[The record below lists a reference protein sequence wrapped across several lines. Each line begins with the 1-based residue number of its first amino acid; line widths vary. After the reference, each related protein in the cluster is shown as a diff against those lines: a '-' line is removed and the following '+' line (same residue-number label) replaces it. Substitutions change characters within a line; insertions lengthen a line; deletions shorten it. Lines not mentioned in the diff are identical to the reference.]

1 MSRIDARS
9 LHRFHVYTDLLL
21 VAIAWLAAYAMRFQ
35 LNDLLGRDI
44 NSFSN
49 YVNALPLIVP
59 PWILSCA
66 LFGVYRSPRMA
77 TAIDEIQSL
86 LKGVVLGLLVLS
98 SIGFFVKEFDFG
110 RSVVLATTAISLV
123 LQGLSRHAFRRIERH
138 LRARGS
144 LDVPAL
150 ILGAGVTGV
159 RLLQKLQ
166 DHPETGYRVVG
177 FLDDAPA
184 LVGDTV
190 ARRPVLGRVED
201 LRKVVTEHAV
211 TEVFVAMP
219 SLDHDRL
226 LSFGLE
232 CEDLDVTFRMVTDVF
247 EVLTSDAHIDL
258 IDDLPLVHLRSREVH
273 AGYEWL
279 KRAFDIV
286 GALAALALLAPLG
299 LWIALRIRLDS
310 SGPVFFVH
318 TRVGR
323 NGKPFRLYKFRTMQ
337 ADSHPYRTAPSDR
350 EDPRLTRYGRWL
362 RRSSLDELPQ
372 LLNVLTG
379 SMSLVGPRPEM
390 PFIVDGYQDWQR
402 RRLSVVPGITGLW
415 QILGRKDL
423 PLHENLQYDFYYI
436 HNRSLLFDLS
446 ILLRTIGAVLT
457 RRGAF

>member
-1 MSRIDARS
+1 MSRIDART

-138 LRARGS
+138 LRARGG

-226 LSFGLE
+226 LSSASSA
-232 CEDLDVTFRMVTDVF
+232 RIW
-247 EVLTSDAHIDL
+247 TS
-258 IDDLPLVHLRSREVH
+258 
-273 AGYEWL
+273 
-279 KRAFDIV
+279 
-286 GALAALALLAPLG
+286 
-299 LWIALRIRLDS
+299 
-310 SGPVFFVH
+310 
-318 TRVGR
+318 
-323 NGKPFRLYKFRTMQ
+323 
-337 ADSHPYRTAPSDR
+337 PSA
-350 EDPRLTRYGRWL
+350 W
-362 RRSSLDELPQ
+362 
-372 LLNVLTG
+372 
-379 SMSLVGPRPEM
+379 
-390 PFIVDGYQDWQR
+390 
-402 RRLSVVPGITGLW
+402 
-415 QILGRKDL
+415 
-423 PLHENLQYDFYYI
+423 
-436 HNRSLLFDLS
+436 
-446 ILLRTIGAVLT
+446 
-457 RRGAF
+457 

>member
-1 MSRIDARS
+1 MSRIDARA
-9 LHRFHVYTDLLL
+9 LRRFHIYTDLLL
-21 VAIAWLAAYAMRFQ
+21 VGMAWLAAYSIRFQ
-35 LNDLLGRDI
+35 LNEVLGRDI

-66 LFGVYRSPRMA
+66 LFGVYRSPRMT
-77 TAIDEIQSL
+77 TAVDEIQSL

-110 RSVVLATTAISLV
+110 RSVVLASTAISLV
-123 LQGLSRHAFRRIERH
+123 FQGLSRHAFRRVDRH
-138 LRARGS
+138 LRARGCF
-144 LDVPAL
+144 DVPAL

-166 DHPETGYRVVG
+166 DHPETGYRIVG

-184 LVGDTV
+184 LVGD
-190 ARRPVLGRVED
+190 AIANHPVLGRVED
-201 LRKVVTEHAV
+201 LRKVVSEHGV
-211 TEVFVAMP
+211 SEVFVAMP

-247 EVLTSDAHIDL
+247 EVLTSDAQIDL
-258 IDDLPLVHLRSREVH
+258 IDDLPLVHLRSHQVH
-273 AGYEWL
+273 AGYDWL
-279 KRAFDIV
+279 KRVFDAA
-286 GALAALALLAPLG
+286 GALAALVLTAPLW

-310 SGPVFFVH
+310 PGPVFFVH
-318 TRVGR
+318 TRAGR
-323 NGKPFRLYKFRTMQ
+323 NGVPFRLYKFRTMA
-337 ADSHPYRTAPSDR
+337 ADSHPYRTAPKR
-350 EDPRLTRYGRWL
+350 RTDPRITRYGSWL

-372 LLNVLTG
+372 LLNVLNG

-402 RRLSVVPGITGLW
+402 RRLSVKPGITGLW

-423 PLHENLQYDFYYI
+423 PMHDNLQYDFYYI

-446 ILLRTIGAVLT
+446 ILLRTIAAVLA
-457 RRGAF
+457 RRGAY